1 MEITRNVILDL
12 MPLYVADEVSAD
24 TKTLVEEYLEADPE
38 LAKVA
43 KRLEPLEKP
52 KPVPVALSQD
62 AQMEAYRK
70 ARQWQI
76 LIALIIAAGISILA
90 ITVFIFF
97 LVPA

>member
-52 KPVPVALSQD
+52 KKIPVPISQD
-62 AQMEAYRK
+62 AEMESYKK
-70 ARQWQI
+70 AWRMQI
-76 LIALIIAAGISILA
+76 ILTIAIAGAIAILGI
-90 ITVFIFF
+90 TIFAF
-97 LVPA
+97 FFGSV